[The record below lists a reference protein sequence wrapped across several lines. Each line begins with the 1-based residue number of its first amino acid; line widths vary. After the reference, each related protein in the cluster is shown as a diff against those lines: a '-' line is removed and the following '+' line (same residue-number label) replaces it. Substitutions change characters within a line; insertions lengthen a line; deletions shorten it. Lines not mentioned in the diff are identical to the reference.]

1 MSKIPAE
8 PDPGKENPSR
18 RGRFKPGQ
26 SGNLQG
32 RPKGSSTFRNE
43 FAEIM
48 KKKIGVRE
56 GGTQKHI
63 SRQRA
68 LVLRHLD
75 KALAGDT
82 PSANAIFH
90 LLVKIE
96 PQTSERVARN
106 EALSESDDEIVADFL
121 RRNQPS
127 SS

>member
-1 MSKIPAE
+1 MGLPIQLDVKVVVQAA
-8 PDPGKENPSR
+8 PGS
-18 RGRFKPGQ
+18 
-26 SGNLQG
+26 
-32 RPKGSSTFRNE
+32 RNE
-43 FAEIM
+43 LRQRIEILSP
-48 KKKIGVRE
+48 GRE
-56 GGTQKHI
+56 
-63 SRQRA
+63 SRKGRA

-82 PSANAIFH
+82 PSANAIFN